1 MQMTPMTPA
10 ALDAFYRDRHVAVLA
25 IPRADRPP
33 YMSPVWYDW
42 DGRVFR
48 VQIEPAGAKGKLV
61 GRQPGLQI
69 SMTIQSEVPPYR
81 YAVVYGSAT
90 LKPNDDPTLRRRI
103 ARRYLGWLAGEQ
115 FVRDGEK
122 EIADADMRVLEI
134 VPERVSSTDF
144 APDAGWFGRAY
155 MKVWTRL
162 FPVQA

>member
-1 MQMTPMTPA
+1 
-10 ALDAFYRDRHVAVLA
+10 
-25 IPRADRPP
+25 
-33 YMSPVWYDW
+33 
-42 DGRVFR
+42 
-48 VQIEPAGAKGKLV
+48 
-61 GRQPGLQI
+61 
-69 SMTIQSEVPPYR
+69 MTIQSEVPPYR

-122 EIADADMRVLEI
+122 EIADADMRVIEI

-155 MKVWTRL
+155 MKIWTRL